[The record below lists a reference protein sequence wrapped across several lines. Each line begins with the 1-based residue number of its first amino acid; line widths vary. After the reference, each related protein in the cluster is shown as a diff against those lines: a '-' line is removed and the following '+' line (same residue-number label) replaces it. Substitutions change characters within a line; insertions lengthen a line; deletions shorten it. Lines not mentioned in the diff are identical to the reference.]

1 MSMSVAVRPGLFATL
16 LQSYRTTEGLTQ
28 QQLADFATL
37 SVRAIRDLE
46 HGRAERPRRDTV
58 RLLAEAL
65 RLDPAR
71 RAEFERAARGGIL
84 SRTAGTPATPAGTHV
99 GPRGTSAG
107 TSARTPDGAKAG
119 TSAGTPAGAPSD
131 ASADARPDLID
142 RPSSDG
148 PRTYEYSTVLLDSLA
163 SDSGDGEWSRA
174 LNDLAAHAWRLVSVD
189 RGVAF
194 LERRLG

>member
-1 MSMSVAVRPGLFATL
+1 MSTPPAAHPVTGEVPDPAPATAPDPAPATDQASAPPGPFARL
-16 LQSYRTTEGLTQ
+16 LRTFRSSAGLTQ

-58 RLLAEAL
+58 RLLARAL

-71 RAEFERAARGGIL
+71 TAEFEQAARGG
-84 SRTAGTPATPAGTHV
+84 PAVPRHH
-99 GPRGTSAG
+99 GPSH
-107 TSARTPDGAKAG
+107 D
-119 TSAGTPAGAPSD
+119 PSH
-131 ASADARPDLID
+131 
-142 RPSSDG
+142 G
-148 PRTYEYSTVLLDSLA
+148 YEYSTVLLDALA
-163 SDSGDGEWSRA
+163 SDARDGEWSRA
-174 LNDLAAHAWRLVSVD
+174 LNDMAGQAWRLVSVD

>member
-1 MSMSVAVRPGLFATL
+1 MSTSVMTRPGRFAAL
-16 LQSYRTTEGLTQ
+16 LQSHRATEGLTQ

-37 SVRAIRDLE
+37 SVRAVRDLE

-71 RAEFERAARGGIL
+71 RAEFERAARGGTA
-84 SRTAGTPATPAGTHV
+84 SRTV
-99 GPRGTSAG
+99 GP
-107 TSARTPDGAKAG
+107 PVGAHPEPIG
-119 TSAGTPAGAPSD
+119 
-131 ASADARPDLID
+131 
-142 RPSSDG
+142 RPSPDAH
-148 PRTYEYSTVLLDSLA
+148 RAYEYSTVLLDSLA
-163 SDSGDGEWSRA
+163 SDSSDGEWSRA
-174 LNDLAAHAWRLVSVD
+174 LNDLAAQAWRLVSVD

>member
-1 MSMSVAVRPGLFATL
+1 MSTSVMERPGLFATL
-16 LQSYRTTEGLTQ
+16 LQSYRATEGLTQ

-71 RAEFERAARGGIL
+71 RAEFERAARGSTP
-84 SRTAGTPATPAGTHV
+84 SRTAGAHPEPAGM
-99 GPRGTSAG
+99 
-107 TSARTPDGAKAG
+107 
-119 TSAGTPAGAPSD
+119 PSP
-131 ASADARPDLID
+131 DAR
-142 RPSSDG
+142 RA
-148 PRTYEYSTVLLDSLA
+148 YEYSTVLLDSLA
-163 SDSGDGEWSRA
+163 SGSSDGEWSRA
-174 LNDLAAHAWRLVSVD
+174 LNDLARQAWRLVSVD